1 MAYGGTSLV
10 TTELAA
16 ITAPSPIAMPPFSTT
31 SFPIQTSF
39 PIIGFSGLVMNG
51 FNVQL
56 RSNSLLANL
65 SNSPL

>member
-16 ITAPSPIAMPPFSTT
+16 ITAPSPIAMPPFNTT

-39 PIIGFSGLVMNG
+39 PIIGFSGDAAT
-51 FNVQL
+51 
-56 RSNSLLANL
+56 LLI
-65 SNSPL
+65 